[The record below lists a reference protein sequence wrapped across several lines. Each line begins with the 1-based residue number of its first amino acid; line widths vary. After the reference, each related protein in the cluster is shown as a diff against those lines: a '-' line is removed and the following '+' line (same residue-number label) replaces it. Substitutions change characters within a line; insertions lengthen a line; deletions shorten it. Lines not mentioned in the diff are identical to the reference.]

1 MWDLVVFALIGLLA
15 GATARLW
22 YPGREPMK
30 VMGTMLLGLAGAVLG
45 GLISWAIWP
54 AVDGQFHAGALL
66 TSLFGAILVL
76 VAFACWAYAR
86 SMSVASA
93 RAK

>member
-1 MWDLVVFALIGLLA
+1 MWDLVVFSVIGLLA

-22 YPGREPMK
+22 YSGREPMK
-30 VMGTMLLGLAGAVLG
+30 VMGTMLLGLTGAVLG
-45 GLISWAIWP
+45 GLLSWAIWP
-54 AVDGQFHAGALL
+54 DIEGQIHAAALL

-76 VAFACWAYAR
+76 AGFACWAYAR
-86 SMSVASA
+86 GMSVASA

>member
-30 VMGTMLLGLAGAVLG
+30 VMGTMLLGLTGAVLG

-54 AVDGQFHAGALL
+54 EIDGQFQAGALL
-66 TSLFGAILVL
+66 TSLFGAMVVL
-76 VAFACWAYAR
+76 AGYAWWAYAR
-86 SMSVASA
+86 SMSVARA